1 MSDSKKVLVID
12 DDLFFA
18 MRAEATLR
26 KMGYEPK
33 LLGTYPEALAYA
45 RENKLCLILMSYRK
59 ERLQPLELTRELK
72 AHSPNC
78 PILGYVSHG
87 DIPAMRPLSKAAG
100 CDLLI
105 ANSAFAMR
113 LPQMIQKLAPPD
125 GGVPEIGEAELIGTE
140 GE

>member
-1 MSDSKKVLVID
+1 MLVID
-12 DDLFFA
+12 EDLFFA

-26 KMGYEPK
+26 KMGYESK
-33 LLGTYPEALAYA
+33 LLGTYQEALAYA
-45 RENKLCLILMSYRK
+45 GENDLCLTMMSYGK

-72 AHSPNC
+72 ALSPNC

-87 DIPAMRPLSKAAG
+87 EIPVMRPLSKEAG

-105 ANSAFAMR
+105 ANSAFATR

-125 GGVPEIGEAELIGTE
+125 GGIPEIAEAEVIGTE

>member
-1 MSDSKKVLVID
+1 MSDTKKVLVID

-26 KMGYEPK
+26 KMGYEAK
-33 LLGTYPEALAYA
+33 LLGTYQEALAYA
-45 RENKLCLILMSYRK
+45 GENDLCLTLLSYGK

-72 AHSPNC
+72 ALSPEC

-87 DIPAMRPLSKAAG
+87 EIPTMRPLSKAAG

-105 ANSAFAMR
+105 ANSVFAMR

-125 GGVPEIGEAELIGTE
+125 GGVPEIAEAEQIGTE